1 MRPQVTG
8 AHFDPM
14 DRLLRHPLHYTTELK
29 RAKKVRG
36 FRQDAACEATWWEFA
51 SLAFRRDKWIAAHAA
66 AITQGMRGTGPERK
80 LRAMRVKFSHLGIWV
95 RLASIG

>member
-1 MRPQVTG
+1 MERAIRPRHLARRESHSPCVKGHAKLGAPERTERIRVQQPATG
-8 AHFDPM
+8 GHFDPM

-51 SLAFRRDKWIAAHAA
+51 SLAFRKDK
-66 AITQGMRGTGPERK
+66 
-80 LRAMRVKFSHLGIWV
+80 
-95 RLASIG
+95 